1 MKQNLKIS
9 YQTFGENNAYLL
21 EGSIKQINHFFN
33 SIYNWEGTNGKLHD
47 MGNGKAFYFYAHPE
61 DVKKALV
68 KVALHAFVNKI
79 NAKGRKGGLLD
90 LATDK
95 AQSIID
101 EMAQTCFLWGATS
114 SEGYS
119 LGTISAEKPSDY
131 CGAISNGR
139 D

>member
-33 SIYNWEGTNGKLHD
+33 CIYNWEGTNGKLHD
-47 MGNGKAFYFYAHPE
+47 MGNGFYAHP
-61 DVKKALV
+61 DDMMKALT
-68 KVALHAFVNKI
+68 KVALHTLVNKI

-90 LATDK
+90 LAKAK